1 MSVYMTTKQ
10 VMQETGYTRSHICR
24 LIRNGYLRAVRT
36 KQGYLIDM
44 DSLAYYQ
51 ATRIHA
57 SRSRHKQRRE
67 PCITVHVAQV

>member
-1 MSVYMTTKQ
+1 MSKYATTKE
-10 VMQETGYTRSHICR
+10 VMAQTGYTRTHICR
-24 LIRNGYLRAVRT
+24 LVRSGYLRAVRT

-57 SRSRHKQRRE
+57 SRHKQKE
-67 PCITVHVAQV
+67 VNHEQSTI